1 MEMHTGMTYYNDAQD
16 GTALVTKTLESANHL
31 TPLHIPPGPPISP
44 ERYEEL
50 REIFQLRRPIVKG
63 EQESEPL
70 LPESH
75 RIYEPP
81 YKFDQEHQYYGS
93 NRDAPLRLPDLP
105 ENSEEYEKYLRHKS
119 PANPETH
126 LVAGRHRPLHP
137 YVHNNIDI
145 TGGPERDERA
155 GEPLDRR
162 LGYFPNGDENGQPGD
177 PNASPKAGRKKTSK
191 PPELD
196 ISFRAANMLE
206 NVKKALWLSTYKRD
220 YTGKGSMNPLL
231 LDDHDP
237 KMIGRATGELGMDVE
252 LRESFPSA
260 ETQVRPLE
268 GRIARALQG
277 KPIRPYDP
285 QQQDPGYICEHP
297 PQWTGESLIRKCLD
311 AVQSSSR
318 QMPPET
324 DSGAK
329 KRIEDFPQNQIDRP
343 VGNPRESMKH
353 IKLPWSRFQKI
364 TDTWKTE
371 KLYQRQLAVPPEPE
385 IVVKPAESI
394 RYEDLPPSRLSNYI
408 VWHHPI
414 SLSKPGPT
422 EVSFETCDDIP
433 GAQCVPNV
441 FPGIESRSSFPEW
454 IPNCG
459 IARPQTKLNDM
470 QYCFRKGEAIKRLSD
485 LTRGG
490 IRDLRDHDRK
500 GRRHKFYGVNAY
512 HYN

>member
-1 MEMHTGMTYYNDAQD
+1 MEMHTGMTYYNNEQD
-16 GTALVTKTLESANHL
+16 GTALVTKTLESTNHL

-50 REIFQLRRPIVKG
+50 REIFQLRKPILKG

-70 LPESH
+70 LPEAH

-81 YKFDQEHQYYGS
+81 YKFDQQHQYYG
-93 NRDAPLRLPDLP
+93 RDAPLR
-105 ENSEEYEKYLRHKS
+105 YEKYLRNKS
-119 PANPETH
+119 PDNQETR

-137 YVHNNIDI
+137 YVHNNINI
-145 TGGPERDERA
+145 TEG
-155 GEPLDRR
+155 
-162 LGYFPNGDENGQPGD
+162 
-177 PNASPKAGRKKTSK
+177 GRKMTSK

-196 ISFRAANMLE
+196 ISYRAANMLE

-220 YTGKGSMNPLL
+220 YTGKGSMKPLL
-231 LDDHDP
+231 LDDHDS
-237 KMIGRATGELGMDVE
+237 KMIGRATGELGKDVE
-252 LRESFPSA
+252 LRESFPPA
-260 ETQVRPLE
+260 EIQVRPLE
-268 GRIARALQG
+268 GHIACALPG
-277 KPIRPYDP
+277 RPIRPYDL
-285 QQQDPGYICEHP
+285 QQQDPGFVCEHP
-297 PQWTGESLIRKCLD
+297 PLWTGDSLIRKCLD
-311 AVQSSSR
+311 VVQSGGR

-324 DSGAK
+324 DSGGKA
-329 KRIEDFPQNQIDRP
+329 EDFQQNQIDRP

-353 IKLPWSRFQKI
+353 TKLPWSRFRKI

-385 IVVKPAESI
+385 IVLKPAESI
-394 RYEDLPPSRLSNYI
+394 RYEDLPPSRIGNYI

-414 SLSKPGPT
+414 SLSKPGQI
-422 EVSFETCDDIP
+422 EASFGTCDDIP
-433 GAQCVPNV
+433 AVQGVPTV
-441 FPGIESRSSFPEW
+441 FTGIESKSGFPEW

-490 IRDLRDHDRK
+490 MRDLRDHDRK